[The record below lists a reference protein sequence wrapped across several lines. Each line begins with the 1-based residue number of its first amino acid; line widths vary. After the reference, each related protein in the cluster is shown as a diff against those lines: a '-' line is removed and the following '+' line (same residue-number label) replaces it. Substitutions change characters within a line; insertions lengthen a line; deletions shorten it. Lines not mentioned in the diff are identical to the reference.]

1 MTQVFSIEEVATSEI
16 AISKTLIGDR
26 EINSV
31 NLRDV
36 WEFLGSRQDFSD
48 WVKNRVKEFSQGVD
62 FIKNHKVM
70 EKGRKPLTEYIAT
83 IDTAKMICMVERN
96 AKGHELRRYFVE
108 CEKELKKKSTLPDF
122 NNPVEAARAWASL
135 CFNLDFLDSVCGD
148 IETMAGMVRSGESV
162 KNYSFE

>member
-1 MTQVFSIEEVATSEI
+1 MAATVISLPNKKLENGLGFDLSGRNECRQLLSLDVSDSPFVKITPHEMGGYEV
-16 AISKTLIGDR
+16 
-26 EINSV
+26 NSV

-108 CEKELKKKSTLPDF
+108 CEKELKKK
-122 NNPVEAARAWASL
+122 VA
-135 CFNLDFLDSVCGD
+135 
-148 IETMAGMVRSGESV
+148 I
-162 KNYSFE
+162 